1 MDKEAVVNAVLE
13 ETLPEG
19 LKSVDR
25 TMPLIPPEVHFF
37 LNFQLIIS

>member
-25 TMPLIPPEVHFF
+25 TMPLIPPEVHHYLKFY
-37 LNFQLIIS
+37 LIIS